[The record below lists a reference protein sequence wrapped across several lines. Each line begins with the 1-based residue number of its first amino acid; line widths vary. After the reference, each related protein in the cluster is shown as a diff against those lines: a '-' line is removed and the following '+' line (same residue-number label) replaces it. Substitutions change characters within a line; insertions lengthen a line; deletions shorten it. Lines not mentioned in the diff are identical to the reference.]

1 MTAARIRFYKP
12 TEPLQ
17 PYLSAYYF
25 MDLDGGDPVDDLM
38 HPEWGNIRFTLSGYW
53 TFTSARSALDSRQ
66 SGARLY
72 GPTSHTTQVHGEPP
86 TRTAGVGI
94 LPLGW
99 AHLIGAP
106 ADHYADRIVPLTEI
120 FDAAPILLQ
129 RLREATDDRAL
140 CSVFDMFFLRLHRER
155 PEPAAILRQ
164 AHALLLDPSVGTAE
178 EFAAGLGLS
187 SRHVARLSLEMFG
200 FAPKLLLRRQRF
212 LRTLHVLRTRLD
224 EPWAKLL
231 DAAYSDQS
239 HFVRDFHRFMG
250 MSPTAYFKRPHP
262 VLDPAALLRMREI
275 GESLQGLHPV
285 ASPEE

>member
-187 SRHVARLSLEMFG
+187 SRHVAAVARDVRLR
-200 FAPKLLLRRQRF
+200 AQ
-212 LRTLHVLRTRLD
+212 
-224 EPWAKLL
+224 
-231 DAAYSDQS
+231 AAAAAAAL
-239 HFVRDFHRFMG
+239 
-250 MSPTAYFKRPHP
+250 PPHP
-262 VLDPAALLRMREI
+262 ARPADPARRAVGQAARR
-275 GESLQGLHPV
+275 GL
-285 ASPEE
+285 

>member
-1 MTAARIRFYKP
+1 MSAARIRFYKP
-12 TEPLQ
+12 AEPLQ

-53 TFTSARSALDSRQ
+53 TFTSARSSLDSRQ

-72 GPTSHTTQVHGEPP
+72 GPTSHTTRVHGEPP

-99 AHLIGAP
+99 AHLIGVP
-106 ADHYADRIVPLTEI
+106 ADHYADRIVPLAEL
-120 FDAAPILLQ
+120 FDTAPLLLQ
-129 RLREATDDRAL
+129 QLREAADDRAL
-140 CSVFDMFFLRLHRER
+140 CAVFDDFFLRQHAER
-155 PEPAAILRQ
+155 PEPAAFLRR
-164 AHALLLDPSVGTAE
+164 AHALLLDPAIATAE
-178 EFAAGLGLS
+178 EFAAGIGLS

-200 FAPKLLLRRQRF
+200 FAPKLLLQRQRF

-250 MSPTAYFKRPHP
+250 MSPTAYFRRSHP